1 MILTLSW
8 TKNAHP
14 ARTSNPANS
23 NIGKGYF
30 NLIEKSE
37 LTFVQ
42 KELARIELQEVIQEV
57 KKGEIEGF
65 RMKIRGIHSE
75 PFGGQPGGRQ
85 IQLEKKGFTI
95 IRIHGRSMKRDVIE
109 TAVESLKGVNHPAMY
124 PVLLVQE
131 LISLLSHQGD
141 VVLDP
146 FIGSGSTAMAAKALD
161 RHYIGIELNPEYCQI
176 AKERLTEFA
185 LLPPRLL

>member
-1 MILTLSW
+1 MTLSW